1 MKQICD
7 YITGLHETL
16 DGLPVELVDEI
27 IHILME
33 ARLNQRQVFVMGN
46 GGSASTATHFVADLS
61 KNTRW
66 HGWPNFRVIG
76 LTDNVASLTAYA
88 NDEGYENV
96 FVQQLASFIRP
107 RDIVIG
113 ISASGNSK
121 NVLKAI
127 ELANQVGA
135 TTIGFTG
142 FNGGILGTIA
152 NIHLHV
158 ASDIIE
164 QVEDVHLMLEH
175 MIVKTLREMAIEMS
189 PLEFSSTN
197 VGLVVQPA
205 QQQPSMEMLYT
216 IVRELDG
223 KVDPRDMLQRALRI
237 SLETVGAVSG
247 SIMILDE
254 NGTVSDAALLY
265 DGELQ
270 NTESPCLNDTVQHGL
285 AGWVVE
291 NRQPALV
298 TSTRDDPRWLRRDWE
313 VDSGTRSAV
322 SVPLMA
328 GDRVAGVLTLVHNRA
343 GQFSQEDMVMLAS
356 VAVCLAFASA
366 KNLATSRRPV

>member
-1 MKQICD
+1 MRQID
-7 YITGLHETL
+7 NYIDGLHDTL
-16 DGLPVELVDEI
+16 DKLPVELIDET

-33 ARLNQRQVFVMGN
+33 ARLNQRQVFILGN

-61 KNTRW
+61 KNTRQ
-66 HGWPNFRVIG
+66 HGWPHYRVIG
-76 LTDNVASLTAYA
+76 LTDNIASLTAYA

-96 FVQQLASFIRP
+96 FVQQLASFVRP
-107 RDIVIG
+107 HDIVIA

-121 NVLKAI
+121 NVLRAV

-142 FNGGILGTIA
+142 FDGGILGTMV
-152 NIHLHV
+152 NVHLHV
-158 ASDIIE
+158 PSKIIE

-175 MIVKTLREMAIEMS
+175 MIVKTLREMAFDMS
-189 PLEFSSTN
+189 ANEFSSSN
-197 VGLVVQPA
+197 AGLAIPSAQP
-205 QQQPSMEMLYT
+205 QPSVEMLYT

-223 KVDPRDMLQRALRI
+223 KGDPREMLQRALRI

-254 NGTVSDAALLY
+254 NGKVSDAALLY

-270 NTESPCLNDTVQHGL
+270 EAESPCLNDTVQHGL

-313 VDSGTRSAV
+313 TEGGTRSAV

-328 GDRVAGVLTLVHNRA
+328 GDRVVGVLTLVHNQA
-343 GQFSQEDMVMLAS
+343 GQFKQEDLVMLAS
-356 VAVCLAFASA
+356 VAVCLSFASA
-366 KNLATSRRPV
+366 KNLVNRGQPV

>member
-366 KNLATSRRPV
+366 KNLTTSRRPV

>member
-1 MKQICD
+1 MKQIHN
-7 YITGLHETL
+7 YIDGLHDTL
-16 DGLPVELVDEI
+16 DKLPVELIDET

-33 ARLNQRQVFVMGN
+33 ARLNHRQVFIMGN

-66 HGWPNFRVIG
+66 HGWPGFRVIG
-76 LTDNVASLTAYA
+76 LTDNIASLTAYA

-96 FVQQLASFIRP
+96 FVQQLANFVRP
-107 RDIVIG
+107 HDIVIA

-127 ELANQVGA
+127 DLANQVGA

-142 FNGGILGTIA
+142 FDGGVLGTMV
-152 NIHLHV
+152 NVHLHI
-158 ASDIIE
+158 ACDIIE

-175 MIVKTLREMAIEMS
+175 MIVKTLRDMAVEMS
-189 PLEFSSTN
+189 ALEFSNLYT
-197 VGLVVQPA
+197 GLAIPANQP
-205 QQQPSMEMLYT
+205 QPSLEMLYT

-223 KVDPRDMLQRALRI
+223 KVDPRELLQRALRI

-270 NTESPCLNDTVQHGL
+270 ETESPCLNDTVQHGL

-313 VDSGTRSAV
+313 VNGGTRSAV

-328 GDRVAGVLTLVHNRA
+328 GERVVGVLTLVHNQA
-343 GQFSQEDMVMLAS
+343 GQFNQEDLVMLAS
-356 VAVCLAFASA
+356 VAVVLSFASA
-366 KNLATSRRPV
+366 KNLANNGRSV

>member
-1 MKQICD
+1 MKQINN
-7 YITGLHETL
+7 YIDGLHDTL
-16 DGLPVELVDEI
+16 DKLPVELIDET

-33 ARLNQRQVFVMGN
+33 ARLNHRQVFIMGN

-61 KNTRW
+61 KNTRQP
-66 HGWPNFRVIG
+66 GWPHFRVIG
-76 LTDNVASLTAYA
+76 LTDNIASLTAYA

-96 FVQQLASFIRP
+96 FVQQLANFVRP
-107 RDIVIG
+107 QDIVIA

-121 NVLKAI
+121 NVLKAV

-142 FNGGILGTIA
+142 FDGGVLGTMV
-152 NIHLHV
+152 NVHLHI
-158 ASDIIE
+158 SCDIIE

-175 MIVKTLREMAIEMS
+175 MMVKTLRDMAVEMS
-189 PLEFSSTN
+189 ALEFSNSKP
-197 VGLVVQPA
+197 GLVLPVSQS
-205 QQQPSMEMLYT
+205 QPSVEMLYT

-223 KVDPRDMLQRALRI
+223 KADPREMLQRALRI
-237 SLETVGAVSG
+237 SLETVGAISG

-254 NGTVSDAALLY
+254 NGKVSDAALLY
-265 DGELQ
+265 DGEMQ
-270 NTESPCLNDTVQHGL
+270 SAESPCLNDTVQHGL

-313 VDSGTRSAV
+313 ADGGTRSAV

-328 GDRVAGVLTLVHNRA
+328 GERVVGVLTLVHNQA
-343 GQFSQEDMVMLAS
+343 GQFKQEDLVMLAS
-356 VAVCLAFASA
+356 VAVCLSFASA
-366 KNLATSRRPV
+366 KNLANKGQPV